1 MNSPPLEIKVKG
13 DFACFTRPEFGAERV
28 TYEVMTPSAARGI
41 LEAVFWKPEFRWR
54 VLEIHVLN
62 PIRHTSILRN
72 EINQVQVARPGA
84 SEDERY
90 YADSAKTPKEGGDG
104 KNRSQRHM
112 LALRDV
118 AYVIKATLDLK
129 PHAIASGVVPM
140 KYIAQFNRRVERGQC
155 HHQPYFG
162 TREFTAFFEKPDGT
176 EEAQPISDQFG
187 LMLFDLE
194 FGQVKGG
201 KLSYVSKDESGS
213 RIVKGQAKPKFF
225 SAELENGVLH
235 IPQNLYGGVT

>member
-1 MNSPPLEIKVKG
+1 MNRLTLEIKVRG
-13 DFACFTRPEFGAERV
+13 DFACFTRPEFGTERV

-62 PIRHTSILRN
+62 PIRRASILRN
-72 EINQVQVARPGA
+72 EINEVQKLT
-84 SEDERY
+84 ERNY
-90 YADSAKTPKEGGDG
+90 YADEDRA
-104 KNRSQRHM
+104 QRHA
-112 LALRDV
+112 LVLRDV
-118 AYVIKATLDLK
+118 AYIIKATLDLK

-140 KYIAQFNRRVERGQC
+140 KYVAQFNRRVEKGQC
-155 HHQPYFG
+155 HHQPYLG

-194 FGQVKGG
+194 FGQFEGG
-201 KLSYVSKDESGS
+201 KLSYVFKDGSGS
-213 RIVKGQAKPKFF
+213 RIAKGRAKPKFF
-225 SAELENGVLH
+225 RAELENGVLRV
-235 IPQNLYGGVT
+235 PQDLYGSVT